1 MDNLFVYLGKMSI
14 MNLSVSKTGKQKVV
28 EDLKAVTKKRA
39 STNEL
44 TWMILGGEQFM
55 AHEPVSGLDFLT
67 ASAEGIPKLSIESLA
82 GVMQIPMKDMAVLLN
97 LSYKTLSRKKRTDV
111 LSNLVSSLS
120 IEIAN
125 TFAKG
130 LAVFEDADRLN
141 RWLHKENKALNG
153 QKPFDLLNTPTGLK
167 LVNQIL
173 GRIEEGVYS

>member
-1 MDNLFVYLGKMSI
+1 
-14 MNLSVSKTGKQKVV
+14 MNLSASKTSKVTV
-28 EDLKAVTKKRA
+28 KAVEEVVMQKKA

-55 AHEPVSGLDFLT
+55 ANEPVSGLDFLT
-67 ASAEGIPKLSIESLA
+67 ASAEGIPKLSVESLA
-82 GVMQIPMKDMAVLLN
+82 GIMQIPMKDMAVLLN

-120 IEIAN
+120 IEIAS

-141 RWLHKENKALNG
+141 RWMHKDNKALNG
-153 QKPFDLLNTPTGLK
+153 QKPFDLLNTPTGIK